1 MGGQA
6 RIIRAVTD
14 PYAALRVPRFGRF
27 IATLFTLTLG
37 IQIQGTVV
45 GWQVYDLTK
54 DPLALG
60 MIGLAEALPAIT
72 MALYA
77 GHVADRNDR
86 RRVALRALWVLVACS
101 IALWMLA
108 GAQPLGAEM
117 LTRTRLT
124 AIYGVIVVSGVAR
137 AFLQPARQ
145 ALSAELVPREL
156 YANAITWRSGS
167 WQLAS
172 VIGPAMG
179 GLLYAVG
186 GTRLAYGVDAS
197 LMTIATM
204 LLISITHR
212 SPDRGAMTESVYESV
227 AGGVRFV
234 FREPVLLGA
243 LTLDLFSVFFGGA
256 VALLPIFAAEIL
268 HVGPMGLGILRASPA
283 VGAVIMSVALARRR
297 DWDHTGRILLW
308 AVAGFGGCMIGF
320 GLSKSFFLSAA
331 LLTASGMF
339 DMVSVVVRSTLL
351 QTRTPVE
358 MLGRVSSVNQIFIG
372 SSNEIGMF
380 ESGVTARWWGP
391 IGSVAIGGLM
401 TLGVVGVVALT
412 VPSLRRL
419 GRLHP
424 EQRAGS

>member
-1 MGGQA
+1 MA
-6 RIIRAVTD
+6 DIIPAVTD
-14 PYAALRVPRFGRF
+14 PYAALRLPRFARL
-27 IATLFTLTLG
+27 IVTLFTLTLG

-60 MIGLAEALPAIT
+60 MIGLAEALPAISF
-72 MALYA
+72 ALFA
-77 GHVADRNDR
+77 GHVVDRNDR
-86 RRVALRALWVLVACS
+86 RRVALVALWVLVACS
-101 IALWMLA
+101 AALWMLA
-108 GAQPLGAEM
+108 GARPLGAEM

-156 YANAITWRSGS
+156 FANAITWRSGA

-186 GTRLAYGVDAS
+186 GTRLAYGVDAM
-197 LMTIATM
+197 LVTTATM
-204 LLISITHR
+204 LLISISHR
-212 SPDRGAMTESVYESV
+212 SPDRGVMHESVFSSV
-227 AGGVRFV
+227 TGGVRFV

-268 HVGPMGLGILRASPA
+268 HVGPTGLGLLRASPA
-283 VGAVIMSVALARRR
+283 VGAVVMGVFLARRR
-297 DWDHTGRILLW
+297 DWEHTGRVLFT
-308 AVAGFGGCMIGF
+308 AVAGFGVCMVLF
-320 GLSKSFFLSAA
+320 SLSKSFALSAA
-331 LLTASGMF
+331 LLIASGMF

-351 QTRTPVE
+351 QTRTTE
-358 MLGRVSSVNQIFIG
+358 GMLGRVSSVNQIFVG

-380 ESGVTARWWGP
+380 ESGVTARWWGAS
-391 IGSVAIGGLM
+391 GSVLVGGLA
-401 TLGVVGVVALT
+401 TLGVVGIVALT

-424 EQRAGS
+424 EERVGV

>member
-1 MGGQA
+1 M
-6 RIIRAVTD
+6 TD
-14 PYAALRVPRFGRF
+14 PYAALRIPRFARLVVM
-27 IATLFTLTLG
+27 LFTLTLG

-60 MIGLAEALPAIT
+60 MIGLAEALPAIS

-77 GHVADRNDR
+77 GHVVDRNDR
-86 RRVALRALWVLVACS
+86 RRVALVALWVLVGCS
-101 IALWMLA
+101 VALWLLA
-108 GAQPLGAEM
+108 GVRPLGVEM

-145 ALSAELVPREL
+145 ALSAELVPRSL
-156 YANAITWRSGS
+156 YANAITWRSGA

-172 VIGPAMG
+172 VIGPALG

-186 GTRLAYGVDAS
+186 GTRLAYGVDAV
-197 LMTIATM
+197 LVTVATM
-204 LLISITHR
+204 VLISITHR
-212 SPDRGAMTESVYESV
+212 SPERGVMQESVFDSV
-227 AGGVRFV
+227 TGGVRFV

-268 HVGPMGLGILRASPA
+268 HVGPTGLGLLRASPA
-283 VGAVIMSVALARRR
+283 VGAVVMGVVLARRR
-297 DWDHTGRILLW
+297 DWDHTGRVLFT
-308 AVAGFGGCMIGF
+308 AVAGFGVCMVLF
-320 GLSKSFFLSAA
+320 SLSRSFALSAA
-331 LLTASGMF
+331 LLIASGMF

-351 QTRTPVE
+351 QTRTPE
-358 MLGRVSSVNQIFIG
+358 GMLGRVSSVNQIFVG

-380 ESGVTARWWGP
+380 ESGVTARWWGAT
-391 IGSVAIGGLM
+391 GSVLVGGLA
-401 TLGVVGVVALT
+401 TLGVVGVIAWA

-424 EQRAGS
+424 EERSGV